1 MLGISSFILEK
12 RKKILPIVLL
22 IYTINLILSKLAKN
36 NIAILLNKDYII
48 GIVGVN
54 LFWFVISFL
63 IKNWIIITKDWEIYK
78 IDNIV
83 FPYITILLSIV
94 VCIAIPVLWFVE
106 MPFDIFLYS
115 LIWCTY
121 YSALTSEQ
129 DNLEDIFSPE
139 KKSKNSK
146 KEEEK

>member
-12 RKKILPIVLL
+12 RKKVLPIVLL

-121 YSALTSEQ
+121 YSALTAEQ
-129 DNLEDIFSPE
+129 DNLEDIFS
-139 KKSKNSK
+139 
-146 KEEEK
+146 